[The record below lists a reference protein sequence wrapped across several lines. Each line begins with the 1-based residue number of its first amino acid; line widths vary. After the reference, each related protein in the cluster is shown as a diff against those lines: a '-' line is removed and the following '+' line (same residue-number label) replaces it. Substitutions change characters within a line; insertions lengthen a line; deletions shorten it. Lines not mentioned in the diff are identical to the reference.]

1 MTALRK
7 GGAHDS
13 APQGRCPWQRS
24 AREVPMTAL
33 REVEEELS
41 PNLGDKRTA
50 TGGPPSPPLGVTSP
64 QLS

>member
-13 APQGRCPWQRS
+13 APQG
-24 AREVPMTAL
+24 EVPMTAL

-41 PNLGDKRTA
+41 PDLGDKRTA

>member
-1 MTALRK
+1 
-7 GGAHDS
+7 
-13 APQGRCPWQRS
+13 
-24 AREVPMTAL
+24 MTAL

-50 TGGPPSPPLGVTSP
+50 TGGGVTFP

>member
-13 APQGRCPWQRS
+13 APQG
-24 AREVPMTAL
+24 EVPMTAL

-50 TGGPPSPPLGVTSP
+50 TDRRHRLWASPPPS
-64 QLS
+64 

>member
-1 MTALRK
+1 MTSL
-7 GGAHDS
+7 
-13 APQGRCPWQRS
+13 QRS
-24 AREVPMTAL
+24 ARDVPMTAL

-50 TGGPPSPPLGVTSP
+50 TGGPPSPPLGVTFP